1 MKKLIYLLL
10 LITITSCE
18 EDNILG
24 PSATVNLNFHAN
36 FNGEPLVLGKSYT
49 YPDGRKIKFDEF
61 SFFVAGVTLQ
71 EAETDDEL
79 DLLEVGLADFSG
91 STAAAQPATFS
102 IRSVPAVKY
111 DAIRLSIGVPSKFN
125 KSSILDYGQGHP
137 VRLAYDTH
145 FWEDGSSFYFMKLDG
160 VYDANNDGV
169 LNANAGDSHFEHFP
183 VKNANF
189 TTFTI
194 EKEFTVE
201 DGKPFDLDLEV
212 DILKLYEEAAT
223 SSALD
228 FSKAENL
235 STINPLNEELSAF
248 LMGNFKL
255 ALTAE

>member
-1 MKKLIYLLL
+1 MKKLIYLLF
-10 LITITSCE
+10 LITIASCE

-24 PSATVNLNFHAN
+24 PSATVNLNLHAN
-36 FNGEPLVLGKSYT
+36 FDGEPLVLGKTYT
-49 YPDGRKIKFDEF
+49 YPDGRKIKFEEF
-61 SFFVAGVTLQ
+61 SFFIAGVTLQ

-91 STAAAQPATFS
+91 STSEAKPATFS

-111 DAIRLSIGVPSKFN
+111 DAIRLSIGVPSKLN
-125 KSSILDYGQGHP
+125 KSSILDYGLGHP
-137 VRLAYDTH
+137 VRQAYDTH
-145 FWEDGSSFYFMKLDG
+145 FWQDGGSFYFMKLDG
-160 VYDANNDGV
+160 VYDSNGDGT
-169 LNANAGDSHFEHFP
+169 LDANAGDSSFEHYP
-183 VKNANF
+183 VKNTNF
-189 TTFTI
+189 TTFTV

-223 SSALD
+223 STALD

-248 LMGNFKL
+248 LMGNFKR
-255 ALTAE
+255 ALKAE